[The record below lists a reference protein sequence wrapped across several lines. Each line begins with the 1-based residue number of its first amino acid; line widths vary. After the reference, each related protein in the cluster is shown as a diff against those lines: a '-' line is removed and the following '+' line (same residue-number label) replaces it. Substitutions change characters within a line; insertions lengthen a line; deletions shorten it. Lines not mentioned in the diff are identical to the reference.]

1 MAQNALG
8 LRVLTNMSSQLKT
21 VDRRFASSVRKNL
34 RSVIQKRGADV
45 LGGVR
50 AAASWSSRIPAATNL
65 SIRYNVKGASVR
77 IQVNHNQA
85 PHARPY
91 ELGNK
96 NQYDDRLGSLKTVS
110 FVDKKTGQR
119 VFRTI
124 LANAST
130 RKLVK
135 ETGTGVSRT
144 LRHPVFH
151 KSGEPGGWAVQP
163 TRPFFFPTIA
173 ARKGNIDQD
182 FERLVVQVAN
192 DAGFH

>member
-21 VDRRFASSVRKNL
+21 VDRQFANSVRKNL
-34 RSVIQKRGADV
+34 RSVIQKQGADV

-77 IQVNHNQA
+77 IQTNRNAA
-85 PHARPY
+85 PHARPL
-91 ELGNK
+91 ELGNRQAF
-96 NQYDDRLGSLKTVS
+96 NELE
-110 FVDKKTGQR
+110 
-119 VFRTI
+119 I
-124 LANAST
+124 AS
-130 RKLVK
+130 RIKGGARNRREAIKQGKAV
-135 ETGTGVSRT
+135 GTGIISGQV

-173 ARKGNIDQD
+173 ARKKNIDQD